1 MKKFLR
7 KTRLVHAC
15 LSFLGGLFRLVAA
28 LVNMASNYC
37 RAKDEKVGASLSSK
51 VRALGLCS
59 HTC

>member
-37 RAKDEKVGASLSSK
+37 RARDEKVGASLSS
-51 VRALGLCS
+51 
-59 HTC
+59 